1 MADKM
6 SQSEIDALLKQ
17 LQSGTVKA
25 EEMSKLSGDE
35 YICVR
40 CYRTI
45 KLSTYKG
52 VKPKD
57 IIFLNGC
64 NGQKH
69 KYVNVVF
76 LKEYLKN
83 Y

>member
-35 YICVR
+35 YMCVR
-40 CYRTI
+40 CYKTI

-52 VKPKD
+52 VKPN
-57 IIFLNGC
+57 NGC

-69 KYVNVVF
+69 KYVNVLF
-76 LKEYLKN
+76 LKEYLKK